1 MTQILLNDALT
12 DKITNFYANSY
23 DRKLLRIAEDRLYID
38 ENATY
43 TRQQM
48 RNNIRSIL
56 SVVFQ
61 DLETLY
67 KPYTAKTQ
75 FHKWQS
81 MKYEVFKYKS
91 WYFAFEKI
99 KTNKQ
104 NEKFIYIVDAV
115 YEAEYTNDKF
125 DETLYDNKVSLS
137 YQREKKLYESIMQ
150 EISRIVKRE
159 IERL

>member
-1 MTQILLNDALT
+1 MTQIFLNDNLIQ
-12 DKITNFYANSY
+12 KITYFYSNSY

-43 TRQQM
+43 TRYEM
-48 RNNIRSIL
+48 MNNINSIL
-56 SVVFQ
+56 SVVSQ
-61 DLETLY
+61 DLDTLY
-67 KPYTAKTQ
+67 KPYTAKTR
-75 FHKWQS
+75 FRKWKS
-81 MKYEVFKYKS
+81 LKYEVFKYKS
-91 WYFAFEKI
+91 WYFAFKEFETSQEI
-99 KTNKQ
+99 G
-104 NEKFIYIVDAV
+104 KFVQIVDAV

-125 DETLYDNKVSLS
+125 DETLYDNRICLS

>member
-1 MTQILLNDALT
+1 MTQIFLNDNLIQ
-12 DKITNFYANSY
+12 KITYFYSNSY
-23 DRKLLRIAEDRLYID
+23 DRKLLRIAEDRLYVD
-38 ENATY
+38 EDATY
-43 TRQQM
+43 TRYEM
-48 RNNIRSIL
+48 MNNINSIL
-56 SVVFQ
+56 SVISQ

-67 KPYTAKTQ
+67 KPYTAKTRFQ
-75 FHKWQS
+75 KWQDL
-81 MKYEVFKYKS
+81 KYEFFKYKS

-99 KTNKQ
+99 KTNKK
-104 NEKFIYIVDAV
+104 NKKFVLIVDAV

-159 IERL
+159 IEQL

>member
-1 MTQILLNDALT
+1 MTQIFLNDNLIQ
-12 DKITNFYANSY
+12 KITYFYSNSY

-43 TRQQM
+43 TRYEM
-48 RNNIRSIL
+48 MNNINSIL
-56 SVVFQ
+56 SVISQ

-67 KPYTAKTQ
+67 KPYTAKTR
-75 FHKWQS
+75 FRKWKS
-81 MKYEVFKYKS
+81 LKYEVFKYKS
-91 WYFAFEKI
+91 WYFAFKEFETSQEI
-99 KTNKQ
+99 G
-104 NEKFIYIVDAV
+104 KFVQIVDAI

>member
-1 MTQILLNDALT
+1 MTQIILNDNLIE
-12 DKITNFYANSY
+12 KITNFYLNSY
-23 DRKLLRIAEDRLYID
+23 DRKLLRMAEDRLYVD
-38 ENATY
+38 EDAIY
-43 TRQQM
+43 TIQQL
-48 RNNIRSIL
+48 RNNISSIS

-67 KPYTAKTQ
+67 KPYTAKTCFQ
-75 FHKWQS
+75 KWKDL
-81 MKYEVFKYKS
+81 KYEFFKYKS

-99 KTNKQ
+99 KTNKK
-104 NEKFIYIVDAV
+104 NEKFVLIVDAV

-159 IERL
+159 IEQL

>member
-1 MTQILLNDALT
+1 MTQIFLNDNLIQ
-12 DKITNFYANSY
+12 KITYFYSNSY
-23 DRKLLRIAEDRLYID
+23 DRKLLRMAEDRLYVD
-38 ENATY
+38 EDAIY
-43 TRQQM
+43 TISQM
-48 RNNIRSIL
+48 ENNIRSIL
-56 SVVFQ
+56 SIVSQ
-61 DLETLY
+61 DLDTLY
-67 KPYTAKTQ
+67 KPYIAKTQ

-125 DETLYDNKVSLS
+125 DETLYDNKIILP
-137 YQREKKLYESIMQ
+137 YHQNKKLYESIMQ
-150 EISRIVKRE
+150 DIALIVKKR
-159 IERL
+159 IEQL

>member
-1 MTQILLNDALT
+1 MTQIILNDNLIE
-12 DKITNFYANSY
+12 KITNFYLNSY
-23 DRKLLRIAEDRLYID
+23 DRKLLRMAEDRLYVD
-38 ENATY
+38 EDAIY
-43 TRQQM
+43 TIQQL
-48 RNNIRSIL
+48 RNNISSIS

-67 KPYTAKTQ
+67 KPYTAKTRFQ
-75 FHKWQS
+75 KWQDL
-81 MKYEVFKYKS
+81 KYEFFKYKS

-99 KTNKQ
+99 KTNKK
-104 NEKFIYIVDAV
+104 NEKFVLIVDAV

>member
-1 MTQILLNDALT
+1 MTQIFLNDNLIQ
-12 DKITNFYANSY
+12 KITYFYSNSY

-43 TRQQM
+43 TRYEM
-48 RNNIRSIL
+48 MNNINSIL
-56 SVVFQ
+56 SVISQ

-67 KPYTAKTQ
+67 KPYTAKTR
-75 FHKWQS
+75 FRKWKS
-81 MKYEVFKYKS
+81 LKYEVFKYKS
-91 WYFAFEKI
+91 WYFAFKEFETSQEI
-99 KTNKQ
+99 G
-104 NEKFIYIVDAV
+104 KFVQIVDAI

-159 IERL
+159 IEQL

>member
-1 MTQILLNDALT
+1 MTQIFLNDTLT
-12 DKITNFYANSY
+12 DKITKFYINSY
-23 DRKLLRIAEDRLYID
+23 NRKIQRKVENRLYID
-38 ENATY
+38 EGTIY
-43 TRQQM
+43 TRQQL

-61 DLETLY
+61 DLDILY
-67 KPYTAKTQ
+67 KPYTAKTR
-75 FHKWQS
+75 FRKWKS
-81 MKYEVFKYKS
+81 LKYEVFKYKS
-91 WYFAFEKI
+91 WYFAFKEFETSQEI
-99 KTNKQ
+99 G
-104 NEKFIYIVDAV
+104 KFVQIVDAV

>member
-1 MTQILLNDALT
+1 MTQIFLNDTLT
-12 DKITNFYANSY
+12 DKITKFYINSY
-23 DRKLLRIAEDRLYID
+23 NRKIQRKVENRLYID
-38 ENATY
+38 EGTIY
-43 TRQQM
+43 TRQQV

-61 DLETLY
+61 DLDILY
-67 KPYTAKTQ
+67 KPYTAKTR
-75 FHKWQS
+75 FRKWKS
-81 MKYEVFKYKS
+81 LKYEVFKYKS
-91 WYFAFEKI
+91 WYFAFKEFETSQEI
-99 KTNKQ
+99 G
-104 NEKFIYIVDAV
+104 KFVQIVDAV

>member
-1 MTQILLNDALT
+1 MTQIFLNDDLI
-12 DKITNFYANSY
+12 DKITNFYVNSY
-23 DRKLLRIAEDRLYID
+23 NRKMQRKAEHRLYID
-38 ENATY
+38 ESVVY
-43 TRQQM
+43 TKQQL
-48 RNNIRSIL
+48 RNNISSIL
-56 SVVFQ
+56 SVVSQ
-61 DLETLY
+61 NLDTLY

-75 FHKWQS
+75 FHKWEKL
-81 MKYEVFKYKS
+81 KYEFFKYKS

-99 KTNKQ
+99 KTNKK
-104 NEKFIYIVDAV
+104 NEDFVYIVDIV

-159 IERL
+159 IEQL

>member
-1 MTQILLNDALT
+1 MIQIFLNDALAG
-12 DKITNFYANSY
+12 KITNFYANSY
-23 DRKLLRIAEDRLYID
+23 DRKLLRMAEDRLYVD
-38 ENATY
+38 EDAIY
-43 TRQQM
+43 TISQM
-48 RNNIRSIL
+48 ENNIRSIL
-56 SVVFQ
+56 SIVSQ
-61 DLETLY
+61 DLDTLY
-67 KPYTAKTQ
+67 KPYIAKTQ

-91 WYFAFEKI
+91 WYFAFKEI
-99 KTNKQ
+99 ETSQ
-104 NEKFIYIVDAV
+104 EIGKFVQIVDAI

-125 DETLYDNKVSLS
+125 DETLYDNRICLS

>member
-125 DETLYDNKVSLS
+125 DETLYDNKIILP
-137 YQREKKLYESIMQ
+137 YHQNKKLYESIMQ
-150 EISRIVKRE
+150 DIALIVKKR
-159 IERL
+159 IEQL